1 MTDPRLEGVTL
12 AERLTQGP
20 IEPDEALDIL
30 EQLLESVAVVHDS
43 GKMHGAISPEKIV
56 LSRDGNATLTGFP
69 AAGAD
74 EQPGG
79 RTPKTAAYP
88 AYLAPEQILDDP
100 VGRRADLYS
109 LGVVAYAML
118 TGKDPFG
125 ASEGVAGDNILYRI
139 LYRPSPR
146 VPETALAGLAA
157 GVGPAIDRAM
167 SKEPQSRFPDAKSF
181 LHALESEAA
190 VVAAVP
196 LAPARVSRRRWRP
209 YALAGAV
216 VIILLA
222 IGMGV
227 AYGGVFGGSTETT
240 VAAIVTTSTTEQVA
254 VVDDSTTTTTLAP
267 ATTTTTL
274 ATWSRGSWSA
284 SSTTTTTLST
294 TTETTLGPTTTTTR
308 RVSTGTTARPAST
321 TTTRA
326 STTTTKAATTTT
338 ASTTTTLP
346 PKITAGVTVNGY
358 STAFDG
364 NVHAVTYSTSP
375 PGLHCSVTYD
385 GSSTPPSAVG
395 TYTVVATVDSS
406 NPDYKGSDTGT
417 LTITP

>member
-12 AERLTQGP
+12 AERLAQGP
-20 IEPDEALDIL
+20 IEPHEALDIL
-30 EQLLESVAVVHDS
+30 KQLLESVAVIHDS
-43 GKMHGAISPEKIV
+43 GKMHGSISPEKIV

-74 EQPGG
+74 EQPGV
-79 RTPKTAAYP
+79 RTPKTAGNP
-88 AYLAPEQILDDP
+88 AYMAPEQVLDDP

-125 ASEGVAGDNILYRI
+125 ASEGAAGDSVLYRI

-146 VPETALAGLAA
+146 VPETALAGLPA

-181 LHALESEAA
+181 LHALESETV

-196 LAPARVSRRRWRP
+196 LAPARVARRRWRP

-227 AYGGVFGGSTETT
+227 AYAGVFDGSTETT
-240 VAAIVTTSTTEQVA
+240 VASVVTTSTTEQVA
-254 VVDDSTTTTTLAP
+254 VVDDSTTTTLP
-267 ATTTTTL
+267 LATTTTTL
-274 ATWSRGSWSA
+274 ASWSRGAWSA

-294 TTETTLGPTTTTTR
+294 TTETTLGSTTTTTR
-308 RVSTGTTARPAST
+308 RVSTGTTARPTT
-321 TTTRA
+321 TTTRP
-326 STTTTKAATTTT
+326 ATTTT
-338 ASTTTTLP
+338 RPPTTTTLP

-358 STAFDG
+358 SVAFDG
-364 NVHAVTYSTSP
+364 NVHSVTYSTSP

-385 GSSTPPSAVG
+385 GSSSPPSAVG
-395 TYTVVATVDSS
+395 TYTVVATVDAS
-406 NPDYKGSDTGT
+406 NPDYKGSDSGT